1 MTGLSGRGASNGV
14 WALGGRDGLWGRMLI
29 IGAVSLAG
37 IRVAQAAPSA
47 ARPPGGPTLSL
58 AQALRVSLRHAHA
71 IQSAEGTLTQ
81 AHGQHLSALAAFL
94 PTLSASDSE
103 QLYAPLGAQS
113 STFIAGTLVSTRGR
127 FYDNAA
133 TVSANWNLFDGGKD
147 VAGYRAAADAVTA
160 AHTGLE
166 AAVNKTLIR
175 VVGAYEAVAA
185 DQVRVRADARIVAWD
200 HRIVQMTQQ
209 RYRHLVAS
217 RLTVLQALQQS
228 ITAETTGI
236 NDRTQEASD
245 REALA
250 RAIGIPGR
258 ERLRVAT
265 SLPGPSR
272 LPAAAEPINRAPS
285 VVAARAS
292 WQASREGVSVAQAGY
307 WPTLAVTAQYNAL
320 GLNPGSAQTAFT
332 ETRGSNY
339 TVGLTV
345 SWTLFPLLNTGGSV
359 ESAAGQAFTAEAGFW
374 QAQVLARRRRQAARH
389 LYQTAKANT
398 RAAAQGVRWAH
409 ETVRLTK
416 ARIRGAQDSELA
428 LAQAEVARLQ
438 ALTTERVAVLA
449 RALAAWKLVRADRP
463 QRFAT
468 RLLRA
473 ALIRA
478 SGPTSQRRR

>member
-1 MTGLSGRGASNGV
+1 MRGRG
-14 WALGGRDGLWGRMLI
+14 GLWGWMLI
-29 IGAVSLAG
+29 IGAVGLVG

-47 ARPPGGPTLSL
+47 ARSPRGPMLSL

-94 PTLSASDSE
+94 PSLSVSASE

-160 AHTGLE
+160 ADTGLE

-217 RLTVLQALQQS
+217 RLTVLQALQQL

-236 NDRTQEASD
+236 NDRTQEAED
-245 REALA
+245 RETLA
-250 RAIGIPGR
+250 RAIGIPGHNG
-258 ERLRVAT
+258 LRVAVP
-265 SLPGPSR
+265 LPGPAR
-272 LPAAAEPINRAPS
+272 LPAAAEPIKGTPS
-285 VVAARAS
+285 VIAARAS
-292 WQASREGVSVAQAGY
+292 WQAAREGVSVAEAGY
-307 WPTLAVTAQYNAL
+307 WPTLAVTGQYNWL
-320 GLNPGSAQTAFT
+320 GLNPGSARTAFT
-332 ETRGSNY
+332 ETHGSNY

-345 SWTLFPLLNTGGSV
+345 SWSLFPLINTGGSV
-359 ESAAGQAFTAEAGFW
+359 ESAEGQVVSADADFR
-374 QAQVLARRRRQAARH
+374 QAQVIARQRREAARH

-409 ETVRLTK
+409 ETVQLTK
-416 ARIRGAQDSELA
+416 ARIRGQQDSELA

-438 ALTTERVAVLA
+438 ALTTERVAALT
-449 RALAAWKLVRADRP
+449 RALAAWKLVRAEAPR
-463 QRFAT
+463 RFAI

-473 ALIRA
+473 AQ
-478 SGPTSQRRR
+478 GQPDEP

>member
-1 MTGLSGRGASNGV
+1 MGPQRRETPRGLGCIGGMGFWGPILMIGLIGV
-14 WALGGRDGLWGRMLI
+14 GGMR
-29 IGAVSLAG
+29 
-37 IRVAQAAPSA
+37 PTEA
-47 ARPPGGPTLSL
+47 ARSPARSARGSPLSL
-58 AQALRVSLRHAHA
+58 ARALRTSLRHAHA
-71 IQSAEGTLTQ
+71 IQSAEGALTQ
-81 AHGQHLSALAAFL
+81 AHGQRLSALAAFL
-94 PTLSASDSE
+94 PTLSVSDGE

-147 VAGYRAAADAVTA
+147 VAGYRAAANTMTA
-160 AHTGLE
+160 ADTGLQ

-217 RLTVLQALQQS
+217 RLTVLQALQQL

-236 NDRTQEASD
+236 NDRTQEAED
-245 REALA
+245 RETLA
-250 RAIGIPGR
+250 RAIGIPGHNG
-258 ERLRVAT
+258 LRVAVP
-265 SLPGPSR
+265 LPGPAR
-272 LPAAAEPINRAPS
+272 LPAAAEPIKGTPS
-285 VVAARAS
+285 VIAARAS
-292 WQASREGVSVAQAGY
+292 WQAAREGVSVAEAGY
-307 WPTLAVTAQYNAL
+307 WPTLAVTGQYNWL
-320 GLNPGSAQTAFT
+320 GLNPGSARTAFT
-332 ETRGSNY
+332 ETHGSNY

-345 SWTLFPLLNTGGSV
+345 SWSLFPLINTGGSV
-359 ESAAGQAFTAEAGFW
+359 ESAEGQVVSADADFR
-374 QAQVLARRRRQAARH
+374 QAQVIARQRREAARH

-409 ETVRLTK
+409 ETVQLTK
-416 ARIRGAQDSELA
+416 ARIRGQQDSELA

-438 ALTTERVAVLA
+438 ALTTERVAALT
-449 RALAAWKLVRADRP
+449 RALAAWKLVRAEAPR
-463 QRFAT
+463 RFAI

-473 ALIRA
+473 AQ
-478 SGPTSQRRR
+478 GQPDEP

>member
-1 MTGLSGRGASNGV
+1 MGFWGPILMIGLIGV
-14 WALGGRDGLWGRMLI
+14 GGMR
-29 IGAVSLAG
+29 
-37 IRVAQAAPSA
+37 PTEA
-47 ARPPGGPTLSL
+47 ARSPARSARGSPLSL
-58 AQALRVSLRHAHA
+58 ARALRTSLRHAHA
-71 IQSAEGTLTQ
+71 IQSAEGALTQ
-81 AHGQHLSALAAFL
+81 AHGQRLSALAAFL
-94 PTLSASDSE
+94 PTLSVSDGE

-147 VAGYRAAADAVTA
+147 VAGYRAAANTMTA
-160 AHTGLE
+160 ADTGLQ

-217 RLTVLQALQQS
+217 RLTVLQALQQL

-236 NDRTQEASD
+236 NDRTQEAED
-245 REALA
+245 RETLA
-250 RAIGIPGR
+250 RAIGIPGHNG
-258 ERLRVAT
+258 LRVAVP
-265 SLPGPSR
+265 LPGPAR
-272 LPAAAEPINRAPS
+272 LPAAAEPIKGTPS
-285 VVAARAS
+285 VIAARAS
-292 WQASREGVSVAQAGY
+292 WQAAREGVSVAEAGY
-307 WPTLAVTAQYNAL
+307 WPTLAVTGQYNWL
-320 GLNPGSAQTAFT
+320 GLNPGSARTAFT
-332 ETRGSNY
+332 ETHGSNY

-345 SWTLFPLLNTGGSV
+345 SWSLFPLINTGGSV
-359 ESAAGQAFTAEAGFW
+359 ESAEGQVVSADADFR
-374 QAQVLARRRRQAARH
+374 QAQVIARQRREAARH

-409 ETVRLTK
+409 ETVQLTK
-416 ARIRGAQDSELA
+416 ARIRGQQDSELA

-438 ALTTERVAVLA
+438 ALTTERVAALT
-449 RALAAWKLVRADRP
+449 RALAAWKLVRAEAPR
-463 QRFAT
+463 RFAI

-473 ALIRA
+473 AQ
-478 SGPTSQRRR
+478 GQPDEP